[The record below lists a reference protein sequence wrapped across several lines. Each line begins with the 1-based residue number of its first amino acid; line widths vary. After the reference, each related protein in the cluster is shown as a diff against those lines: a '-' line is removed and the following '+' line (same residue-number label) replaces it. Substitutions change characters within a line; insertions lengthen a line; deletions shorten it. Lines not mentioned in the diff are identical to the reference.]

1 MDDLSSTQGIV
12 ALVAAGIAAVALLW
26 VIVLAVKLR
35 RVRAAQRTIL
45 GDAETDLAA
54 HAASL
59 QEAFVQLR
67 DWVEEVARGLEG
79 RVSGAEQRMD
89 GCIAHTSVVR
99 YDAMN
104 ELSGQ
109 QSSTVALLDER
120 RTGVVISSILHRD
133 QARLYVKQV
142 REGNP
147 EYELSPEEQ
156 QAVEE
161 AMVGT
166 PAGACMRVALPGSH
180 RNAQRRGAP
189 GLGARTAPRRFRTRR
204 STTP

>member
-1 MDDLSSTQGIV
+1 VDDLNSTQGIV
-12 ALVAAGIAAVALLW
+12 ALAAAGLGLVAFVW
-26 VIVLAVKLR
+26 VVVLSLKLR

-45 GDAETDLAA
+45 SGEETDLAA

-67 DWVEEVARGLEG
+67 DWVEEVASGLEG
-79 RVSGAEQRMD
+79 RVSGAEHRMD
-89 GCIAHTSVVR
+89 GCISHTSVVR

-120 RTGVVISSILHRD
+120 QTGVVISSILHRD
-133 QARLYVKQV
+133 QARLYVKRVQD
-142 REGNP
+142 GNP

-156 QAVEE
+156 QAVEA
-161 AMVGT
+161 AMNS
-166 PAGACMRVALPGSH
+166 PVALD
-180 RNAQRRGAP
+180 
-189 GLGARTAPRRFRTRR
+189 
-204 STTP
+204 

>member
-1 MDDLSSTQGIV
+1 VDDLNSTQGIV
-12 ALVAAGIAAVALLW
+12 ALSAAGIGAIALVW
-26 VIVLAVKLR
+26 VIVLGVKLR
-35 RVRAAQRTIL
+35 RLRAAQRAIL
-45 GDAETDLAA
+45 GGEEVDLAA

-67 DWVEEVARGLEG
+67 DWVEAVAAGLEG
-79 RVSGAEQRMD
+79 RVAGAELRMD
-89 GCIAHTSVVR
+89 GSIAHTSVVR

-109 QSSTVALLDER
+109 QSSTVALLDAR

-156 QAVEE
+156 QAVDE
-161 AMVGT
+161 AVAGT
-166 PAGACMRVALPGSH
+166 PAGA
-180 RNAQRRGAP
+180 
-189 GLGARTAPRRFRTRR
+189 
-204 STTP
+204 

>member
-1 MDDLSSTQGIV
+1 MDDLNSTQGIV
-12 ALVAAGIAAVALLW
+12 ALVAAGIAVVALLW
-26 VIVLAVKLR
+26 VVVLALKLR
-35 RVRAAQRTIL
+35 RIRAAQRTIL
-45 GDAETDLAA
+45 GGDEIDLVA

-79 RVSGAEQRMD
+79 RVGTAEHRMD
-89 GCIAHTSVVR
+89 GCVSHTSVVR

-133 QARLYVKQV
+133 QARLYVKRVLDGQ
-142 REGNP
+142 P

-161 AMVGT
+161 AMAGT
-166 PAGACMRVALPGSH
+166 PTGA
-180 RNAQRRGAP
+180 
-189 GLGARTAPRRFRTRR
+189 
-204 STTP
+204 

>member
-1 MDDLSSTQGIV
+1 MDDLNSTQGIV
-12 ALVAAGIAAVALLW
+12 ALAAAGVAAIALLW
-26 VIVLAVKLR
+26 VIVLGVKLR
-35 RVRAAQRTIL
+35 RMRAAQRTIL
-45 GDAETDLAA
+45 GGQETDLAA

-67 DWVEEVARGLEG
+67 DWVEEVAAGLEG
-79 RVSGAEQRMD
+79 RVAATERRVD
-89 GCIAHTSVVR
+89 GSITHTSVVR

-120 RTGVVISSILHRD
+120 RSGVVISSILHRD

-161 AMVGT
+161 AMAGT
-166 PAGACMRVALPGSH
+166 PAGA
-180 RNAQRRGAP
+180 
-189 GLGARTAPRRFRTRR
+189 
-204 STTP
+204 

>member
-1 MDDLSSTQGIV
+1 VDDLNTTEGIV
-12 ALVAAGIAAVALLW
+12 ALAAAGVGTLALLW

-35 RVRAAQRTIL
+35 RVRSAQRTVL
-45 GDAETDLAA
+45 GGEETDLAA

-67 DWVEEVARGLEG
+67 DWVEEVAAGLEG
-79 RVSGAEQRMD
+79 RVAATERRVD
-89 GCIAHTSVVR
+89 GSITHTSVVR

-156 QAVEE
+156 QAVDE
-161 AMVGT
+161 AMAGT
-166 PAGACMRVALPGSH
+166 PAGA
-180 RNAQRRGAP
+180 
-189 GLGARTAPRRFRTRR
+189 
-204 STTP
+204 

>member
-1 MDDLSSTQGIV
+1 MDDLNTTQGIV
-12 ALVAAGIAAVALLW
+12 ALAGAGVAAVALLW

-45 GDAETDLAA
+45 GGEDTDIAA

-67 DWVEEVARGLEG
+67 DWVEEVAAGLEG
-79 RVSGAEQRMD
+79 RVAATERRVD
-89 GCIAHTSVVR
+89 GSITHTSVVR

-161 AMVGT
+161 AMAGT
-166 PAGACMRVALPGSH
+166 PAGA
-180 RNAQRRGAP
+180 
-189 GLGARTAPRRFRTRR
+189 
-204 STTP
+204 

>member
-1 MDDLSSTQGIV
+1 VDDLNTTQGLV
-12 ALVAAGIAAVALLW
+12 ALAAAGVALAALLW
-26 VIVLAVKLR
+26 VIVLTMKLR
-35 RVRAAQRTIL
+35 RVRADQRTIL
-45 GDAETDLAA
+45 RGEATDLAA

-59 QEAFVQLR
+59 QDAFVQLR
-67 DWVEEVARGLEG
+67 DWVEEVAAGLES
-79 RVSGAEQRMD
+79 RVGGTERRMD

-120 RTGVVISSILHRD
+120 QTGVVISSILHRD

-156 QAVEE
+156 QAVDS
-161 AMVGT
+161 AMAGT
-166 PAGACMRVALPGSH
+166 PAGA
-180 RNAQRRGAP
+180 
-189 GLGARTAPRRFRTRR
+189 
-204 STTP
+204 

>member
-1 MDDLSSTQGIV
+1 VSDLNSTEGIV
-12 ALVAAGIAAVALLW
+12 ALAAAAVGLVAFLW
-26 VIVLAVKLR
+26 VIVLSVKLR
-35 RVRAAQRTIL
+35 RVRAAQRTIM
-45 GDAETDLAA
+45 GEADTDLVA
-54 HAASL
+54 HAAAL

-67 DWVEEVARGLEG
+67 DWVEEVASGLEG
-79 RVSGAEQRMD
+79 RVSGAEHRMD
-89 GCIAHTSVVR
+89 GCISHTSVVR

-156 QAVEE
+156 QAVED
-161 AMVGT
+161 AMG
-166 PAGACMRVALPGSH
+166 
-180 RNAQRRGAP
+180 
-189 GLGARTAPRRFRTRR
+189 
-204 STTP
+204 STTARI

>member
-1 MDDLSSTQGIV
+1 MDQLNSTEGIV
-12 ALVAAGIAAVALLW
+12 ALAGAGVAAIALLW
-26 VIVLAVKLR
+26 AIVLTFKLR
-35 RVRAAQRTIL
+35 KVRAAQRTIL
-45 GDAETDLAA
+45 RGEETDLAA

-67 DWVEEVARGLEG
+67 DWVEEVASGLES
-79 RVSGAEQRMD
+79 RVGGAESRMD

-142 REGNP
+142 RDGEP
-147 EYELSPEEQ
+147 EYELSPEEE
-156 QAVEE
+156 QAVEA
-161 AMVGT
+161 AMAGT
-166 PAGACMRVALPGSH
+166 PASA
-180 RNAQRRGAP
+180 
-189 GLGARTAPRRFRTRR
+189 
-204 STTP
+204 